1 MKKNLL
7 KEAIADAKTV
17 KEVAL
22 ANAKIALEESLSP
35 SLTKMLEKRLIEEVE
50 DEEEEKVE
58 DEVSDVTTDET
69 PEETEMPAEETPD
82 EEETKNPN
90 DEELEEIIKE
100 LEGEDETE
108 DYMDETSDDDDE
120 DINIDLEDDEE
131 EEKPVTEDETKID
144 SDTDDDM
151 IPNEDEKEVKKELGE
166 AYKVI
171 TFLRNKLNEV
181 NLLNAKLMYVT
192 KLFKGSNLS
201 EGRKVKIIETFDRAK
216 TVREAKLIYSTLV
229 EQVNN
234 VIAAKPK
241 SKSTVTALKESMA
254 SKAKPQKGAE
264 KQKQIITESAEAQ
277 IARFKKLA
285 AIK

>member
-7 KEAIADAKTV
+7 KDAIADAKTV

-22 ANAKIALEESLSP
+22 ANAKIALEEALSP
-35 SLTKMLEKRLIEEVE
+35 QLNQMLEQKLTE
-50 DEEEEKVE
+50 DEDLED
-58 DEVSDVTTDET
+58 DEV
-69 PEETEMPAEETPD
+69 PAEEIPS
-82 EEETKNPN
+82 EEAPTEEVPPTETEEVPTEEPEVNN
-90 DEELEEIIKE
+90 DELEEIIRE
-100 LEGEDETE
+100 LEGDDENTEDDVVADETLME
-108 DYMDETSDDDDE
+108 DDE
-120 DINIDLEDDEE
+120 DIDISLEDDEE
-131 EEKPVTEDETKID
+131 PVEEEID
-144 SDTDDDM
+144 VDPDSDDDM
-151 IPNEDEKEVKKELGE
+151 IPNEDETEDKSKELGE

-171 TFLRNKLNEV
+171 GFLRDKLNEV

-234 VIAAKPK
+234 VTAARPK
-241 SKSTVTALKESMA
+241 AKTTVTALKESMA
-254 SKAKPQKGAE
+254 SAVKVQKGTP
-264 KQKQIITESAEAQ
+264 KQKDLITESADTQ

-285 AIK
+285 NLG